1 MYTKDLFRVWLTVG
15 WCVQPVC
22 LLFSFCSTYCA
33 IYFTKLYTAPP
44 CCSGQWII
52 VNLAYITNFI
62 SIFFAFLL
70 FSKLLKRHCN
80 KKMTT
85 NLFNVRIL
93 QQSLLQVSFVGFT
106 WVSVYFIL
114 LYPEIALLFVMFL
127 ASAFPKLLQHRVFL
141 V

>member
-33 IYFTKLYTAPP
+33 IYFTKLYTAPS
-44 CCSGQWII
+44 CSGQWII

-93 QQSLLQVSFVGFT
+93 QQSFVTSQFCWLYLGFCLLHLVISRNCTTFC
-106 WVSVYFIL
+106 
-114 LYPEIALLFVMFL
+114 
-127 ASAFPKLLQHRVFL
+127 HVFSKCFS
-141 V
+141 